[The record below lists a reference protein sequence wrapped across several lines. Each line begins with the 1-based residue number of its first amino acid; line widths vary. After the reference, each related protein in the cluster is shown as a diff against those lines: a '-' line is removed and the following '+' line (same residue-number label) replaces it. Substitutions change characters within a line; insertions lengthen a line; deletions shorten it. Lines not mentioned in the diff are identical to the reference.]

1 MRSNAAQYIFCNC
14 ETASYMDYQPAP
26 IDTSHIELNA
36 ELTDLLE
43 QLAKNTHEVWAQQ
56 RLSDG
61 WRYGPSR
68 NDERKEHPGLVT
80 YEELSET
87 EKDYDR
93 VVAQQVIKAIVAL
106 GYRIE
111 KSSVSDS

>member
-1 MRSNAAQYIFCNC
+1 
-14 ETASYMDYQPAP
+14 MDYQPAP
-26 IDTSHIELNA
+26 IDTSHIELDA
-36 ELTDLLE
+36 ELTELLE

-61 WRYGPSR
+61 WSYGPNR
-68 NDERKEHPGLVT
+68 NDERKEHPGLVS

-93 VVAQQVIKAIVAL
+93 VVAQQVIKAVLAL

-111 KSSVSDS
+111 KRDAYDS